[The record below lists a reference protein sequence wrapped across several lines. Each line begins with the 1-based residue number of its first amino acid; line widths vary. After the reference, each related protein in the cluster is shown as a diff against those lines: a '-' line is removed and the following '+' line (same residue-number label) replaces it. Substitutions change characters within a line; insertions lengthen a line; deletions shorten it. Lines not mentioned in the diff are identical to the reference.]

1 MGESAYD
8 RINDYGAVKIGLAS
22 PYDIRSWSF
31 GEVKKPETINYR
43 TYRPEKDGLF
53 CERIFGPEKD
63 WECACG
69 KYRGMKYKGMIC
81 DRCGVKVTHSRVR
94 RKRMGHIELA
104 APVVHIWFFKAMP
117 SRLGTLL
124 DMKTTSLE
132 RIIYFQDYVVIDPG
146 DTPLKERQLLTEEDF
161 RKAREQF
168 GDTFQADMGAD
179 AIRKLLAR
187 LDLVDPL
194 QAAPPGADR
203 DLQQAEDEGPD
214 QAAQGRRGAPRQRQP
229 ARVDGPGVHPGH
241 PARPPARW
249 SCSTRATSPPAT

>member
-1 MGESAYD
+1 MTIGETSYD
-8 RINDYGAVKIGLAS
+8 RINDYASVKISLAR
-22 PYDIRSWSF
+22 PHDIRSRSF

-104 APVVHIWFFKAMP
+104 APVVHIWFFKAIP

-124 DMKTTSLE
+124 EMKTSSLE
-132 RIIYFQDYVVIDPG
+132 KVIYFQDYVVVDPG
-146 DTPLKERQLLTEEDF
+146 ETPLKERQLLTEEEF
-161 RKAREQF
+161 RRARETYGEAF
-168 GDTFQADMGAD
+168 KSGMGAE
-179 AIRKLLAR
+179 AVKLLLER
-187 LDLVDPL
+187 LNLVDLSKGLRSELATLGQKEKPS
-194 QAAPPGADR
+194 
-203 DLQQAEDEGPD
+203 
-214 QAAQGRRGAPRQRQP
+214 RQK
-229 ARVDGPGVHPGH
+229 
-241 PARPPARW
+241 
-249 SCSTRATSPPAT
+249 